1 MTAVSPIT
9 GPVEWIS
16 LAFPGPTL
24 DAAIAPA
31 LADLVDSGTV
41 RVVDAAVLH
50 KDADGEV
57 TGGELEDEA
66 GDAFR
71 GVDGDVLELLS
82 DADLAQIA
90 TTLQPG
96 TTTLVLLWENRWA
109 AAFGAAVGQVHGTV
123 VASDRVPREAV
134 DRARAARA
142 GTTSQVPTT
151 GGARS

>member
-1 MTAVSPIT
+1 VTAVSPIT

-134 DRARAARA
+134 DRALAARA

-151 GGARS
+151 DGARS